1 MTKDGNSKTSPR
13 DVNLLPLLL
22 ALLLACTVTVM
33 LDNRQPTPV
42 AAELEPGQFSVTRAV
57 NWARVL
63 TAHGPRPTGSPA
75 EALAFQARACLYG
88 FQAAPSLCAL
98 KLAVG

>member
-1 MTKDGNSKTSPR
+1 MTKDGSSKTPPR
-13 DVNLLPLLL
+13 DVNVLPLLL
-22 ALLLACTVTVM
+22 ALVLACTVTVT

-42 AAELEPGQFSVTRAV
+42 AAELHPWQFSGTMAV

-75 EALAFQARACLYG
+75 ETLAFQARACLYG
-88 FQAAPSLCAL
+88 FQAAPSLRL
-98 KLAVG
+98 